1 MKIVARRL
9 RLELLVNRRTCPDDF
24 PATSEKSMNTQR
36 RYIRISHSSEIWIGQ
51 NGFFNRL
58 KGHLE
63 TLSAGGAFLKTVAVL
78 PINMHLEMRFRLH
91 DTGEYISCRA
101 IVRNVKSGEGCGV
114 EFQDISAEDRQR
126 IRAYVENQ
134 ALSEVLRDSF
144 PDHLV
149 FPTCR

>member
-1 MKIVARRL
+1 VKIVVRCL
-9 RLELLVNRRTCPDDF
+9 RLESRVNHRTCPDDF
-24 PATSEKSMNTQR
+24 PTTFEKSMTTQR

-51 NGFFNRL
+51 NGFFYRL
-58 KGHLE
+58 NGHLE

-78 PINMHLEMRFRLH
+78 PINMDLEMRFRLH

-144 PDHLV
+144 PDHLL
-149 FPTCR
+149 FLTCR